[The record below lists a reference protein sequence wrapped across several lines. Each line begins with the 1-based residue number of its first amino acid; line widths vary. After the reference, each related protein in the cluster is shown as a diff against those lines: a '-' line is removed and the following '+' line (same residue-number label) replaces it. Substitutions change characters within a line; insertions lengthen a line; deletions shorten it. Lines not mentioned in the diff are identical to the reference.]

1 MPSQASEITDRGYV
15 GKFQKIWFCVSG
27 HAESLVLFTLASSH
41 IYDFACPCKINH
53 WFRLPWQAPEFMILL
68 AGIGKSLILLSF
80 ASSSEFCFP
89 ESLLLLTSASSNID
103 NFACQCSRE
112 SQILLTLAIYQI
124 CDFGCSQVFFQ
135 AKESHWCCFPWQAST
150 SIFFLA
156 RASKTIFWFTLVS
169 YRIGDCAC
177 QGKRNHWFCLLW
189 QAPTFTIALVGASK
203 IIDCCWPWRA
213 PTSSFACQGNA
224 N

>member
-1 MPSQASEITDRGYV
+1 MPSQASKITDRGYV

-53 WFRLPWQAPEFMILL
+53 WFRLPWQAPEFVILL
-68 AGIGKSLILLSF
+68 ASMGKIIEFTFICKLQRILFPGTIGKLQHRQLCLPMQSRITDFTYLGNLPNLWLRMLS
-80 ASSSEFCFP
+80 S
-89 ESLLLLTSASSNID
+89 
-103 NFACQCSRE
+103 
-112 SQILLTLAIYQI
+112 
-124 CDFGCSQVFFQ
+124 FFQ
-135 AKESHWCCFPWQAST
+135 AKENHWCCFPWQAST

-156 RASKTIFWFTLVS
+156 RASKIIFWFTLVS

-189 QAPTFTIALVGASK
+189 QAPTFTIALVGASQ

-213 PTSSFACQGNA
+213 PTSSFACQGNE